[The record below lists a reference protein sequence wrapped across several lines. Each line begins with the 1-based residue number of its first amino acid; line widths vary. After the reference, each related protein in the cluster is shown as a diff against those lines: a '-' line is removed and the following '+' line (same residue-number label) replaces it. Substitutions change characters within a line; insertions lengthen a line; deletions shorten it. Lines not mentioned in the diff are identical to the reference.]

1 VDAPKLFE
9 EMLKT
14 QIAPALR
21 ELGMRGSG
29 QNYRLPN
36 ENGDYALLGFQKDSW
51 DGVTRFTANVAFYNG
66 RGWQEARARHGWLP
80 AEPTATS
87 MYAVEPDVQGWTERV
102 GSLMDP
108 PHDHWWTSRTADDVP
123 AVAAHV
129 IAVVRDAVLPQLR
142 ARLAGSEPP
151 PQPTK
156 EIGPVP
162 DCPAPTCAYPPVA
175 WVDGANL
182 GSLGS
187 VLAADGGDEPGL
199 DAGQRK
205 MLDRAR
211 AIAVPRTQAWKVL
224 HISRTRLDTYAD
236 RIGAGSTLAFVQL
249 LVVDLLGTDDLLAPA
264 RWPEAAE
271 AVAGWAEELPD
282 ADADAA
288 LVVGEDAVA
297 VLPLAVA
304 LAPEA
309 PAFDVSVVQPLMT
322 ATQYLLEE
330 LSRTGAV

>member
-1 VDAPKLFE
+1 VNAPKLFE
-9 EMLKT
+9 EMVKT

-21 ELGMRGSG
+21 DLAMRGSG

-51 DGVTRFTANVAFYNG
+51 DGTTQFTANVAFYSG
-66 RGWQEARARHGWLP
+66 QGWQAARARHGWLP
-80 AEPTATS
+80 AEPTASS
-87 MYAVEPDVQGWTERV
+87 MYAVEPDLQGWSERV

-108 PHDHWWTSRTADDVP
+108 PHDHWWTIQTADDVP
-123 AVAAHV
+123 AVAEHV

-142 ARLAGSEPP
+142 ARLSGSEPP
-151 PQPTK
+151 PQPIK
-156 EIGPVP
+156 EMGPVP

-182 GSLGS
+182 GSLGGE
-187 VLAADGGDEPGL
+187 LAADGGAEPGL

-211 AIAVPRTQAWKVL
+211 AIAVPRTQAWKAL

-236 RIGAGSTLAFVQL
+236 RIRAGSTLTFVQL
-249 LVVDLLGTDDLLAPA
+249 LAVDLLGTDDLLAPA
-264 RWPEAAE
+264 RWPEAAG
-271 AVAGWAEELPD
+271 AVAGWAERLPD

-288 LVVGEDAVA
+288 LVVAEDAFA
-297 VLPLAVA
+297 VLPLAAA
-304 LAPEA
+304 LTPDD
-309 PAFDVSVVQPLMT
+309 PSFGVSVVQRLMS